1 MATVFALV
9 KRHYAVI
16 MAVGGAILIA
26 MGVLVFTGQLGQL
39 NARAN
44 ELLDSLG
51 LNFFTQV

>member
-1 MATVFALV
+1 
-9 KRHYAVI
+9 

-26 MGVLVFTGQLGQL
+26 MGVLVFTGQLTQL